1 MGKRDFH
8 GRETKKP
15 KKEAKRGSVETILP
29 TEAPAE
35 VEVIRKKHKK
45 ENEAEG
51 PGA

>member
-15 KKEAKRGSVETILP
+15 KKATKKTSIDSVLP

-35 VEVIRKKHKK
+35 VEVVRKKHKK
-45 ENEAEG
+45 ETEE
-51 PGA
+51 PGV

>member
-15 KKEAKRGSVETILP
+15 KKATKKTSVETILP
-29 TEAPAE
+29 METSAE
-35 VEVIRKKHKK
+35 VEVVRKKHKK
-45 ENEAEG
+45 ETEE